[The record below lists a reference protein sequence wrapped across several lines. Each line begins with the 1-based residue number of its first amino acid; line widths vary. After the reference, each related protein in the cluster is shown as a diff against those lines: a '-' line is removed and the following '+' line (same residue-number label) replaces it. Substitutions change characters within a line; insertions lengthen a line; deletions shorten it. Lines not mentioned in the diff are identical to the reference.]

1 MRAGVLALLAVL
13 ALGAAAPT
21 GQQPPSPAPSPGQAA
36 VSQEPE
42 YVSPSGRRFFAKPDA
57 DGAIAK
63 ADAALAAVPADL
75 NLLLGA
81 ARARDNALQFSG
93 SIPLYTRAIAA
104 DPSDVRAYRF
114 RGHRYISTRRFPD
127 AVRDLERARLLAPS
141 SFDVAYHLAL
151 AYFLSGE
158 FDRAAE
164 EYGRCLAGREEGPLP
179 DGWRSCAAVARSD
192 DDRVAITD
200 WRYRALRRA
209 GRRTQAVQLLA
220 TIGEGMA
227 VKENGAYY
235 QALLAY
241 RGLRTED
248 EVLAPR
254 TLEDNT
260 FVTTAYGLAS
270 YYVAEKR
277 LPDACRLLRAIVAD
291 EPHWN
296 AFGFIAAEADLAT
309 RLAASCRPS

>member
-1 MRAGVLALLAVL
+1 MRAAVLALPAAL
-13 ALGAAAPT
+13 ALGAAAPL
-21 GQQPPSPAPSPGQAA
+21 GSHPPSPAPAVQQAA
-36 VSQEPE
+36 PE
-42 YVSPSGRRFFAKPDA
+42 VTSAFGRRFFAKPDT

-63 ADAALAAVPADL
+63 ADAALAASPGDVD
-75 NLLLGA
+75 LLLAA
-81 ARARDNALQFSG
+81 ARARDAALQFSG
-93 SIPLYTRAIAA
+93 SIPLYTKAIDLA
-104 DPSDVRAYRF
+104 PGDVRAYRF
-114 RGHRYISTRRFPD
+114 RGHRYISTRRFAL
-127 AVRDLERARLLAPS
+127 AVRDLETARALAPA

-158 FDRAAE
+158 FAKAAD
-164 EYGRCLAGREEGPLP
+164 EYGRCLASTGEGPLP
-179 DGWRSCAAVARSD
+179 AGWRSCAAAAGSD

-209 GRRTQAVQLLA
+209 GRRRPAAQLLA
-220 TIGEGMA
+220 TIREGMA

-235 QALLAY
+235 QALLFY

-248 EVLAPR
+248 DVLAPK

-270 YYVAEKR
+270 HYVAEKR

-296 AFGFIAAEADLAT
+296 GFGFIAAETDLST
-309 RLAASCRPS
+309 RLAAACRPS